1 MKHKNFG
8 GLPDQYSKFENSKVV
23 IVPVPYDGT
32 STWVKGADKGP
43 DAIIEAS
50 NNMELYDI
58 VADNEIYKI
67 GIHTA
72 DPIKERRSPER
83 VVKEVELKVTQL
95 LKKKKFPVIIGGEH
109 SVSIGAFKAFAELY
123 KGTDITILQFDAHAD
138 LRQEYEGS
146 KYNHACVMARAAE
159 LAPILQ
165 VGVRSMSFEE
175 RADVAPERV
184 FYADY
189 ILDSNNTT
197 WMYDLLNKT
206 GKNVYITIDL
216 DVFDPSIMPATGTP
230 EPGGMEWYTML
241 EILNKI
247 NQKTNIVG
255 FDVVELAPMKYNKAP
270 NFMAAKLIYQLL
282 TYKFSS
288 SLK

>member
-8 GLPDQYSKFENSKVV
+8 GLTDQYSKFENSKVV

-32 STWVKGADKGP
+32 STWIKGADKGP

-50 NNMELYDI
+50 QNMELYDI
-58 VADNEIYKI
+58 VADNEVYKI
-67 GIHTA
+67 GIHTT
-72 DPIKERRSPER
+72 DPVKERRSPER
-83 VVKEVELKVTQL
+83 VVKEVESKISQL

-109 SVSIGAFKAFAELY
+109 SVSIGAFRAFAEFY
-123 KGTDITILQFDAHAD
+123 KGADFTILQFDAHAD

-146 KYNHACVMARAAE
+146 RYNHACVMARAAE

-197 WMYDLLNKT
+197 WMYDLMNKT

-230 EPGGMEWYTML
+230 EPGGMAWYTML
-241 EILNKI
+241 DILSKI

-288 SLK
+288 TLK

>member
-8 GLPDQYSKFENSKVV
+8 GLPDQYSKIENSKVV

-32 STWVKGADKGP
+32 STWIKGADKGP

-50 NNMELYDI
+50 HNMELYDI
-58 VADNEIYKI
+58 VADKEAYKV

-83 VVKEVELKVTQL
+83 VAKEVEARVTQL
-95 LKKKKFPVIIGGEH
+95 LKKKKFPVILGGEH
-109 SVSIGAFKAFAELY
+109 SVSIGAFRAFAEFY
-123 KGTDITILQFDAHAD
+123 KGADFTILQFDAHAD

-146 KYNHACVMARAAE
+146 RYNHACVMARAAE

-230 EPGGMEWYTML
+230 EPGGMLWYTML
-241 EILNKI
+241 DILSKI

-255 FDVVELAPMKYNKAP
+255 FDVVELSPVKYNKAP

-288 SLK
+288 TLK

>member
-282 TYKFSS
+282 TYKFRS